1 MVGDSGSDD
10 VIEIYGDESYPRGGW
25 DVLASLWLTAAG
37 SAELRAE
44 LRRIR
49 RNHGDFDGEIKW
61 NKASGSQ
68 AHAAYFEVLDAG
80 IDVVRRGK
88 GEFRVLVIERALT
101 RDHIWGGRSREV
113 GLFRGWEFLLG
124 EFVHPGVRHFV
135 YLDSRILGNRLQ
147 LRETRLAV
155 NRRFSHLLPAVAPPV
170 AGILMRQSD
179 SDDLLQLVDLF
190 AGAIGYHVA
199 GQHRL
204 PGASPGKVALA
215 GAICRHLGRSDLG
228 APSCQSP
235 VRVVRIRRAAS
246 QITGTSVPMLVIDIE
261 GLTEARQTHV
271 LAVDEI
277 IASVA

>member
-1 MVGDSGSDD
+1 MVGDPGSDD

-49 RNHGDFDGEIKW
+49 RNYGDFDGEIKW

-68 AHAAYFEVLDAG
+68 PHPAYFEVVDAG
-80 IDVVRRGK
+80 MDVVRRGK

-113 GLFRGWEFLLG
+113 GLFRGWEFLLAK
-124 EFVHPGVRHFV
+124 FLHPGVRHFV
-135 YLDSRILGNRLQ
+135 YLDSRILGSRLQ
-147 LRETRLAV
+147 LRDTRLAV
-155 NRRFSHLLPAVAPPV
+155 NRRFSHLLPAVASPV
-170 AGILMRQSD
+170 AGILMRRSD

-215 GAICRHLGRSDLG
+215 RAICQHLGRDDLA

-235 VRVVRIRRAAS
+235 VRVVRIRRAAE
-246 QITGTSVPMLVIDIE
+246 QIMRTSVPMLVIDIE
-261 GLTEARQTHV
+261 GLTEARQTQILSAH
-271 LAVDEI
+271 EI
-277 IASVA
+277 IANVA